1 MFYRLLIV
9 LWLLPFTIL
18 MAELPIFAQHTSQA
32 ADRAVKDHRLF
43 VPGEIVVKFRPN
55 ITPDKIN
62 SLNKAHGSKIL
73 EKNSTP
79 GLYRLKVSKPVEEAT
94 ASYQSHPT
102 VEYVQP
108 NYIFAEI
115 GGEFITLMD
124 MEVVIQR
131 ISPPFRQHYTQPA
144 AKESLL
150 RSLLNDKLF
159 SKAAKDDKL
168 HNDLEVRRKIDNAV
182 EKTLALVYR
191 LKIQEVTVSEKEM
204 MGYYR
209 ENIEK
214 FQTPEQI
221 KGRRILVETKQEAEQ
236 ILKLL
241 KAGAVFDKLARER
254 SQDLTAKNGG
264 EFGWFGRGRMDP
276 VIEEIAFALHSG
288 EVSGIIATK
297 FGYYIIK
304 VEDKRCPMQLP
315 FSEVSNKIKQSL
327 EARKQKEQIEMK
339 TRELEKKYQVKLHP
353 EFLSEVKV
361 SVTGG
366 AGQED
371 IIQILRD
378 VIQRPY

>member
-9 LWLLPFTIL
+9 LWLFLFAILVVDLPL
-18 MAELPIFAQHTSQA
+18 FAQHRSQPVA
-32 ADRAVKDHRLF
+32 SAVKDHQLF
-43 VPGEIVVKFRPN
+43 VPGEIVVKFRPD

-62 SLNKAHGSKIL
+62 SLNKVHGSKIL
-73 EKNSTP
+73 EKKSTQ
-79 GLYRLKVSKPVEEAT
+79 GLYRLKVLKPVEKAT

-108 NYIFAEI
+108 NYILAEI
-115 GGEFITLMD
+115 GGESITLMD
-124 MEVVIQR
+124 IEVVIQR
-131 ISPPFRQHYTQPA
+131 ISPPFRQHYTQPG

-150 RSLLNDKLF
+150 RSLVNDKLF
-159 SKAAKDDKL
+159 SRAAKDDEL
-168 HNDLEVRRKIDNAV
+168 HNAPEVQWKIDKAID
-182 EKTLALVYR
+182 KTLALVYQS
-191 LKIQEVTVSEKEM
+191 KIQEVTVSEKEM
-204 MGYYR
+204 MAYYE

-221 KGRRILVETKQEAEQ
+221 KGRRILVETKQGAEQ

-241 KAGAVFDKLARER
+241 KAGAVFDKLAREK
-254 SQDLTAKNGG
+254 SKDPTAENGG

-288 EVSGIIATK
+288 EVSGIIATR

-304 VEDKRCPMQLP
+304 VEDKRGSKQLS
-315 FSEVSNKIKQSL
+315 FSEVRNKIKQSL
-327 EARKQKEQIEMK
+327 EAKKQKKQIEIK
-339 TRELEKKYQVKLHP
+339 TRELEEKYQVKLHL

-361 SVTGG
+361 SLTNG

-378 VIQRPY
+378 AIQKSY

>member
-32 ADRAVKDHRLF
+32 ADSAVKDHRLF

-62 SLNKAHGSKIL
+62 SLNKAHGSKIF

-108 NYIFAEI
+108 NYILAEI

-131 ISPPFRQHYTQPA
+131 ISPPFRQHYAQPG

-159 SKAAKDDKL
+159 SKAAKHNGL
-168 HNDLEVRRKIDNAV
+168 HNVPEVQRKIDNAV

-191 LKIQEVTVSEKEM
+191 LKIQEVTISEKEM
-204 MGYYR
+204 MGYYK

-254 SQDLTAKNGG
+254 SQ
-264 EFGWFGRGRMDP
+264 
-276 VIEEIAFALHSG
+276 V
-288 EVSGIIATK
+288 
-297 FGYYIIK
+297 
-304 VEDKRCPMQLP
+304 
-315 FSEVSNKIKQSL
+315 
-327 EARKQKEQIEMK
+327 
-339 TRELEKKYQVKLHP
+339 
-353 EFLSEVKV
+353 
-361 SVTGG
+361 
-366 AGQED
+366 
-371 IIQILRD
+371 
-378 VIQRPY
+378 